1 MEGKREL
8 ASTIRAALLR
18 GMAGC
23 MTGDLQAAADRIIKE
38 EPADDETEETPKTV
52 GIAEVQPMLIK
63 KKNRLR
69 SKARQ

>member
-1 MEGKREL
+1 MENKREF
-8 ASTIRAALLR
+8 ASAIRASLHRDGSGLA
-18 GMAGC
+18 C
-23 MTGDLQAAADRIIKE
+23 DLQAFADRIMKE

-63 KKNRLR
+63 TKTRLR